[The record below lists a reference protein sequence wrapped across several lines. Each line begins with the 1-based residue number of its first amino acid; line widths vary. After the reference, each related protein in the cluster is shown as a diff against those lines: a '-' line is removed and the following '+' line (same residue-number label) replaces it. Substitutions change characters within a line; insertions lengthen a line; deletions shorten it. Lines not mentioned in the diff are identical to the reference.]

1 MQLNIL
7 AIGDIVGQPGRKILG
22 EKLQNFIKEQDVG
35 FCIANAENSAGGSG
49 ITVNIANKLFS
60 YDINVITMGDHVWK
74 RKEIFNSLQSE
85 QRLLRPANYSPLAH
99 GRGYVAIKTKEGC
112 SIGIINLLGRVFMKP
127 VDCPFRAA
135 DAAVKELSKLTK
147 IIIVDMHAEATSEK
161 IAMGWH
167 LDGKVSAVVGTH
179 THVQTADEKIL
190 PKGTG
195 YITDLGMTGPH
206 ESILGRRIDPVLKSI
221 VTQVPARYDIAEKD
235 LHIEGAVITVN
246 KETGKAEKIKRVKI
260 NENGYNVYANN

>member
-7 AIGDIVGQPGRKILG
+7 AIGDIVGQPGRKIL
-22 EKLQNFIKEQDVG
+22 EKKLKNFIKEQNIG
-35 FCIANAENSAGGSG
+35 FCIANAENAAGGSG
-49 ITVNIANKLFS
+49 ITINIAKKLFS
-60 YDINVITMGDHVWK
+60 YDIDVITMGDHVWK
-74 RKEIFNSLQSE
+74 RKEIYDLLQSD

-99 GRGYVAIKTKEGC
+99 GRGYVAIKTKGDYVV
-112 SIGIINLLGRVFMKP
+112 GIINLLGRIFMKP

-135 DAAVKELSKLTK
+135 DAAIEELSKLTN

-161 IAMGWH
+161 IAMGWY
-167 LDGKVSAVVGTH
+167 LDGRVSAVVGTH
-179 THVQTADEKIL
+179 THIQTSDEKIL

-206 ESILGRRIDPVLKSI
+206 KSILGRDVDRVLKSI
-221 VTQVPARYDIAEKD
+221 VTQVPTRYDIAEND

-246 KETGKAEKIKRVKI
+246 KETGKAEGIKRVRI
-260 NENGYNVYANN
+260 TENDNY

>member
-7 AIGDIVGQPGRKILG
+7 AIGDIVGQPGRKIL
-22 EKLQNFIKEQDVG
+22 EKKLKHFIKEQNID
-35 FCIANAENSAGGSG
+35 FCIANAENAAGGSG
-49 ITVNIANKLFS
+49 ITVNIAKKLFS
-60 YDINVITMGDHVWK
+60 YDVDAITMGDHVWK
-74 RKEIFNSLQSE
+74 RKEIYDLLRSD

-99 GRGYVAIKTKEGC
+99 GRGSVTIKTKEGD
-112 SIGIINLLGRVFMKP
+112 SVGIINLLGRIFMKP

-135 DAAVKELSKLTK
+135 DAAIEELSNLTN

-161 IAMGWH
+161 IAMGWY
-167 LDGKVSAVVGTH
+167 LDGRVSAVVGTH
-179 THVQTADEKIL
+179 THVQTSDEKIL

-206 ESILGRRIDPVLKSI
+206 ESILGRNIDRVLKSI
-221 VTQVPARYDIAEKD
+221 VTQVPTRYDIAEND

-246 KETGKAEKIKRVKI
+246 KETGKAEGIKRVRI
-260 NENGYNVYANN
+260 TENDNY